1 MQDIKQLSRIE
12 LLKEALKETIELHVA
27 GLTNE
32 EIAKELGIPTSTV
45 KNRLTYAKVHSLL
58 PSTKENS

>member
-12 LLKEALKETIELHVA
+12 LLKEVLKETIELHVA

-58 PSTKENS
+58 PSSERE

>member
-12 LLKEALKETIELHVA
+12 LLKEALKETIEIHIA

-45 KNRLTYAKVHSLL
+45 HNRLAFAKAHSLL
-58 PSTKENS
+58 PSSERE

>member
-12 LLKEALKETIELHVA
+12 LLKEVLKETIELHVA
-27 GLTNE
+27 GHTNE
-32 EIAKELGIPTSTV
+32 EIAQELGIPTSTV

-58 PSTKENS
+58 PSSERE

>member
-45 KNRLTYAKVHSLL
+45 HNRLAFAKAHSLL
-58 PSTKENS
+58 PSSERE

>member
-1 MQDIKQLSRIE
+1 MQDIKQLSHIE
-12 LLKEALKETIELHVA
+12 KLKEALKETIELHVA

-45 KNRLTYAKVHSLL
+45 HNRLAFAKAHSLL